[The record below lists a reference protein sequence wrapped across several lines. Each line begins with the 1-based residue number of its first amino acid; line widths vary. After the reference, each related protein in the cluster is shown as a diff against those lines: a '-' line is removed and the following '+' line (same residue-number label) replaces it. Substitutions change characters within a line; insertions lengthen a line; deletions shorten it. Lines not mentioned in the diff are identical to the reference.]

1 MTAGARARCFLCG
14 RTAREIALKKVG
26 QLHAC
31 SDEDGCN
38 KLRADRV
45 RARGDGKAPEASK

>member
-31 SDEDGCN
+31 TDEDGCN
-38 KLRADRV
+38 QRRAERV
-45 RARGDGKAPEASK
+45 SVRGNGQTEAAK